1 MSLTVIGP
9 THPFRGGIAHYT
21 TLLVRSL
28 RSSCQVQFFSYSRQY
43 PHWLYPGSTDLDPSH
58 SLLTKEEPSVRFDA
72 LNPLSWLRLARE
84 VKRSNSRL
92 VILQWS
98 TVYWTPFYW
107 LFLKSLGKGRQPRCV
122 FICHNVMEHE
132 PNWIKSAIS
141 RRVLN
146 CADFFIT
153 HSEWDR
159 HNLEHWL
166 GSSRSG
172 AIRVSPH
179 PAYEHLTQPT
189 LSKAEAKDALGIL
202 AERVVLFFG
211 FIRDYKGLRYL
222 IESLPLVREKLDVHL
237 LIAGEIWGDAKPYHE
252 LIARLSLM
260 DNTTLV
266 EKYIPNEEVAR
277 YFAASDLVVIPYVS
291 ATQSG
296 IVQLAYGFGKPVV
309 VSRVGGLPE
318 VVEDGVTGYLVPA
331 KDSSAICGAILDFY
345 QCNRE
350 ASMSEAIQKKRSA
363 FSWDRLCRTI
373 EVLARQNAH
382 DSASTVS

>member
-28 RSSCQVQFFSYSRQY
+28 RASHSVQFFSYSRQY
-43 PHWLYPGSTDLDPSH
+43 PHWLYPGNTDLDPSH
-58 SLLTKEEPSVRFDA
+58 SLLTYEAPSVKFDA
-72 LNPLSWLRLARE
+72 LNPLAWIRLARE
-84 VKRSNSRL
+84 VRASNSRL

-107 LFLKSLGKGRQPRCV
+107 LFLRSLGKRRQPKSV

-132 PNWIKSAIS
+132 PNRIKSALS

-153 HSEWDR
+153 HSQWDR
-159 HNLEHWL
+159 DNLKRWL
-166 GSSRSG
+166 GPSRAG
-172 AIRVSPH
+172 AIRVCPH
-179 PAYEHLTQPT
+179 PAYEHLSQPV
-189 LSKAEAKDALGIL
+189 LSKAEAKTGLGIH

-222 IESLPLVREKLDVHL
+222 IESLPQVRTKLDVHL
-237 LIAGEIWGDAKPYHE
+237 LIAGEVWGDATSYHE
-252 LIARLSLM
+252 LISRLGISA
-260 DNTTLV
+260 NVTFV
-266 EKYIPNEEVAR
+266 EGYIRNEEVAR

-318 VVEDGVTGYLVPA
+318 VVEEGVTGYLVPPQ
-331 KDSSAICGAILDFY
+331 DSASISNAMLDFY
-345 QCNRE
+345 QRNRE
-350 ASMSEAIQKKRSA
+350 AEMSEAVRLRRST
-363 FSWDRLCRTI
+363 FSWKRLCQTS
-373 EVLARQNAH
+373 EDLAKY
-382 DSASTVS
+382 TEL

>member
-1 MSLTVIGP
+1 MSFTVIGP

-28 RSSCQVQFFSYSRQY
+28 RASHDVQFFSYSRQY
-43 PHWLYPGSTDLDPSH
+43 PHWLYPGNTDLDPSQ
-58 SLLTKEEPSVRFDA
+58 SLLTHEQPSITFDA
-72 LNPLSWLRLARE
+72 LNPLAWLKLARE
-84 VKRSNSRL
+84 VKASNSRL

-107 LFLKSLGKGRQPRCV
+107 LFLKNLGRPRPRTV

-132 PNWIKSAIS
+132 PNWLKSGLS
-141 RRVLN
+141 RRVLT
-146 CADFFIT
+146 CADFFVT
-153 HSEWDR
+153 HSRWDR
-159 HNLEHWL
+159 DNLERWL
-166 GSSRSG
+166 GPSRAG

-179 PAYEHLTQPT
+179 PVYQHLNQAV
-189 LSKAEAKDALGIL
+189 LSKAEAKAALGME

-222 IESLPLVREKLDVHL
+222 IESLPFVRAKLDVHL
-237 LIAGEIWGDAKPYHE
+237 LIAGEVWGDGKPYHE
-252 LIARLSLM
+252 LIARLGLTGSV
-260 DNTTLV
+260 TLV
-266 EKYIPNEEVAR
+266 EKYIPNEEVVR

-318 VVEDGVTGYLVPA
+318 VVEHGVTGYLVPPE
-331 KDSSAICGAILDFY
+331 DSVAISHAILDFY
-345 QCNRE
+345 HHGRE
-350 ASMSEAIQKKRSA
+350 IEMSEAVRQKRAA
-363 FSWDRLCRTI
+363 FSWARLCRTI
-373 EVLARQNAH
+373 EELAEPEEL
-382 DSASTVS
+382 

>member
-1 MSLTVIGP
+1 
-9 THPFRGGIAHYT
+9 
-21 TLLVRSL
+21 
-28 RSSCQVQFFSYSRQY
+28 
-43 PHWLYPGSTDLDPSH
+43 
-58 SLLTKEEPSVRFDA
+58 
-72 LNPLSWLRLARE
+72 
-84 VKRSNSRL
+84 
-92 VILQWS
+92 
-98 TVYWTPFYW
+98 
-107 LFLKSLGKGRQPRCV
+107 
-122 FICHNVMEHE
+122 VMEHE

-166 GSSRSG
+166 GSSRAG

-189 LSKAEAKDALGIL
+189 LSKAEAKDSLGIL

-237 LIAGEIWGDAKPYHE
+237 LIAGEVWGDAKPYHE
-252 LIARLSLM
+252 LISRLSLM

-318 VVEDGVTGYLVPA
+318 VVENGVTGYLVPA
-331 KDSSAICGAILDFY
+331 KDSRAICDAILDFY

-350 ASMSEAIQKKRSA
+350 VGMSEAIRQKRSA

-373 EVLARQNAH
+373 EALARQNAH

>member
-28 RSSCQVQFFSYSRQY
+28 RCRHDVQFFSYSRQY
-43 PHWLYPGSTDLDPSH
+43 PHWLYPGNTDLDPSH
-58 SLLTKEEPSVRFDA
+58 SLLTHEQPSVRFDA
-72 LNPLSWLRLARE
+72 LNPLAWLRVARK
-84 VKRSNSRL
+84 VKASNSRL

-107 LFLKSLGKGRQPRCV
+107 LFLKRLGKGRQPKCV

-132 PNWIKSAIS
+132 PNRIKSAIS
-141 RRVLN
+141 RRVLD

-153 HSEWDR
+153 HSRWDR
-159 HNLEHWL
+159 DNLERWL
-166 GSSRSG
+166 GPSRSG
-172 AIRVSPH
+172 SIRVSPH
-179 PAYEHLTQPT
+179 PAYEHLNQPV
-189 LSKAEAKDALGIL
+189 LSKSEAKAALGIR

-222 IESLPLVREKLDVHL
+222 IESLPLVRTKLDVHL
-237 LIAGEIWGDAKPYHE
+237 LIAGEVWGDSKPYHE
-252 LIARLSLM
+252 LISHLGLTASV
-260 DNTTLV
+260 TLV

-318 VVEDGVTGYLVPA
+318 VVEDGVTGYLVPPR
-331 KDSSAICGAILDFY
+331 DSEAISNAVLDFY
-345 QCNRE
+345 QQNRE
-350 ASMSEAIQKKRSA
+350 AGMREAVGVKRAA
-363 FSWDRLCRTI
+363 FSWEQLCRTI
-373 EVLARQNAH
+373 EDLAGPIDR
-382 DSASTVS
+382 

>member
-28 RSSCQVQFFSYSRQY
+28 RASHSVQFFSYSRQY
-43 PHWLYPGSTDLDPSH
+43 PHWLYPGNTDLDPSH
-58 SLLTKEEPSVRFDA
+58 SLLTHEAPSVKFDA
-72 LNPLSWLRLARE
+72 LNPLAWIRLAKE
-84 VKRSNSRL
+84 VKASNSRL

-107 LFLKSLGKGRQPRCV
+107 LFLRSLGKRRQPKSV

-132 PNWIKSAIS
+132 PNRIKSTIS

-146 CADFFIT
+146 CADFFVT
-153 HSEWDR
+153 HSQWDR
-159 HNLEHWL
+159 DNLARWL
-166 GSSRSG
+166 APSRAG
-172 AIRVSPH
+172 AIRVCPH
-179 PAYEHLTQPT
+179 PVYEHLGQPV
-189 LSKAEAKDALGIL
+189 LSKAEAKAELGIR

-222 IESLPLVREKLDVHL
+222 IESLPQVRAKLDVHL
-237 LIAGEIWGDAKPYHE
+237 LIAGEIWGDATPYHE
-252 LIARLSLM
+252 LISRLGIS
-260 DNTTLV
+260 DGVTFV
-266 EKYIPNEEVAR
+266 EGYIPNEEVAR
-277 YFAASDLVVIPYVS
+277 YFAVSDLVVIPYVT

-318 VVEDGVTGYLVPA
+318 VVEEGVTGYLVPP
-331 KDSSAICGAILDFY
+331 KDSVSISNAVLDFY
-345 QCNRE
+345 QHNRE
-350 ASMSEAIQKKRSA
+350 AAMSESVRQKRAA
-363 FSWDRLCRTI
+363 FSWEQLCRTI
-373 EVLARQNAH
+373 ENLV
-382 DSASTVS
+382 

>member
-28 RSSCQVQFFSYSRQY
+28 RSSHDVQFFSYSRQY
-43 PHWLYPGSTDLDPSH
+43 PHWLYPGNTDLDPSY
-58 SLLTKEEPSVRFDA
+58 SLLTHEQPSVTFDA
-72 LNPLSWLRLARE
+72 LNPRAWLRLARQ
-84 VKRSNSRL
+84 VKAADSRL

-107 LFLKSLGKGRQPRCV
+107 LFLKRLGKRRHPKSV

-132 PNWIKSAIS
+132 PTWIKSAVS

-153 HSEWDR
+153 HSQWDR
-159 HNLEHWL
+159 DNLERWL
-166 GSSRSG
+166 GPSRAG

-179 PAYEHLTQPT
+179 PAYEHLNQPV
-189 LSKAEAKDALGIL
+189 LSKAEAKVALGIH

-211 FIRDYKGLRYL
+211 FIREYKGLRYL
-222 IESLPLVREKLDVHL
+222 IESLPLVRAKLDVHL
-237 LIAGEIWGDAKPYHE
+237 LIAGEVWGDAKPYHE
-252 LIARLSLM
+252 LISCLGMTASV
-260 DNTTLV
+260 TLV
-266 EKYIPNEEVAR
+266 ERYIPNEEVAR

-296 IVQLAYGFGKPVV
+296 IVQLAYGFDKPVV

-318 VVEDGVTGYLVPA
+318 VVEEGVTGYLVPP
-331 KDSSAICGAILDFY
+331 KDSASISSAVLDFY
-345 QCNRE
+345 QHGRE
-350 ASMSEAIQKKRSA
+350 ARMSEAVRQKRA
-363 FSWDRLCRTI
+363 VFSWERLCRTI
-373 EVLARQNAH
+373 EDLA
-382 DSASTVS
+382 TPIEL